1 MIILHTLLAKLSD
14 IVKNESR
21 IDKVKDAVQKACDTA
36 KPEDKNE
43 VLDQLI
49 MDIWKAL
56 YK

>member
-1 MIILHTLLAKLSD
+1 MIILPTLLAKLSD